1 MFPLFLSSASLHMDS
16 LLKADIFFFITSIAV
31 IVLALLGTV
40 VLGMVVAVL
49 VEVRKIA
56 TRTRREV
63 EGIYNDVH
71 AIRSEVREGAGAV
84 RRGIEEGVET
94 MKSYVH
100 TARDTGGA
108 RGALSFLLEMVREL
122 RATGE
127 AMRAPKAR
135 AHAHTRPDR
144 TRTKHTRSTSRHS
157 ERVKEKEENSEGGSQ
172 SDISPETRSEEI

>member
-1 MFPLFLSSASLHMDS
+1 MDS
-16 LLKADIFFFITSIAV
+16 LIKADIFFFITSVAV
-31 IVLALLGTV
+31 VVLALLGAV
-40 VLGMVVAVL
+40 VFGMVIAVL

-63 EGIYNDVH
+63 EGIYNDIH

-94 MKSYVH
+94 MKSYAN
-100 TARDTGGA
+100 TARAAGGA

-127 AMRAPKAR
+127 AMRAPTAR
-135 AHAHTRPDR
+135 AHSYTHSNR
-144 TRTKHTRSTSRHS
+144 TRTKNTRSASRHS
-157 ERVKEKEENSEGGSQ
+157 ERVHKDKEENSERESQ
-172 SDISPETRSEEI
+172 FDTSPETRSEEL

>member
-1 MFPLFLSSASLHMDS
+1 MES
-16 LLKADIFFFITSIAV
+16 LLKADIFFFITSVVV
-31 IVLALLGTV
+31 IILAILGAV
-40 VLGMVVAVL
+40 VLGMVIAVL

-63 EGIYNDVH
+63 ESIYDDVH

-84 RRGIEEGVET
+84 RRGIAEGVET

-100 TARDTGGA
+100 TARSAGGA

-127 AMRAPKAR
+127 AVRAPKAR
-135 AHAHTRPDR
+135 AHSYARSNR
-144 TRTKHTRSTSRHS
+144 TRTKHSRSASRHS
-157 ERVKEKEENSEGGSQ
+157 ERVNKEKEESSEGQNQ
-172 SDISPETRSEEI
+172 SDTSPETNSEDI